1 MYIRLEA
8 DVGMNGE
15 MRKRR
20 TNNRLVEEI
29 FGVLK
34 DGKVHNASEIKD
46 RIGGN
51 WLTISDWLEL
61 IYSIQRQPKVFKQ
74 EMRSQTVY
82 TTRGRRE

>member
-51 WLTISDWLEL
+51 
-61 IYSIQRQPKVFKQ
+61 
-74 EMRSQTVY
+74 
-82 TTRGRRE
+82 